1 LHAAER
7 RSGTRVHGIRSS
19 AFTIIGYADDQRTVA
34 FIGMSAADE
43 RPGIAAPEQG
53 AADPISL
60 PTGARES
67 LGLLLVQLKGGLGS
81 WAAPAFARLG
91 LGHPRQAMLLT
102 VLAADTQW
110 RSLQELGKRVRMDPT
125 TMVATVDALEQRG
138 AVKRVRNPT
147 DRRAYLVQLTD
158 EGRRLAAEADRVSR
172 ELEDAFLEPLDPD
185 EREQLMR
192 LLARL
197 ADKHGS
203 LPAGISPS

>member
-1 LHAAER
+1 MSTAKE
-7 RSGTRVHGIRSS
+7 RSG
-19 AFTIIGYADDQRTVA
+19 A
-34 FIGMSAADE
+34 
-43 RPGIAAPEQG
+43 AAPEKS
-53 AADPISL
+53 ATDPIPL
-60 PTGARES
+60 PAGARES
-67 LGLLLVQLKGGLGS
+67 LGLLLVQLKGGLGA

-91 LGHPRQAMLLT
+91 LRHPREAMLLT

-110 RSLQELGKRVRMDPT
+110 RSQQELGKRVRMDRT

-138 AVKRVRNPT
+138 AVERVRNPV

-158 EGRRLAAEADRVSR
+158 EGRRLAAEAERISG
-172 ELEDAFLEPLDPD
+172 ELEDAFLEPLAPA

-203 LPAGISPS
+203 LPTGLSPS